1 MSLFRLEDRFR
12 DLRRSPR
19 FEIHYLGL
27 IDLGRDATPVNC
39 IICDISATGAKLTV
53 GASEVP
59 DEFMLVFRNL
69 DMRSAADI
77 CERIRRAAES
87 WDWQSIHPQLR
98 VTLSMGLATSAS
110 FSEPQALLDTADHW
124 LYEAKH
130 HGRNQVQPVI
140 LVPA

>member
-53 GASEVP
+53 GAHEVP
-59 DEFMLVFRNL
+59 DEFMLVFR
-69 DMRSAADI
+69 RR
-77 CERIRRAAES
+77 CRVIRRN
-87 WDWQSIHPQLR
+87 D
-98 VTLSMGLATSAS
+98 G
-110 FSEPQALLDTADHW
+110 
-124 LYEAKH
+124 
-130 HGRNQVQPVI
+130 QVGVKFVQT
-140 LVPA
+140 